1 MNRGWNGSPDN
12 AGAHAID
19 CGWIQSSD
27 PWALCTCGVGSPNN
41 LAPPAHIGDEVEE
54 AAYVRGGSAG
64 EPVAAIR
71 DRARWFV
78 RDFSREV
85 GFAMS
90 EAQTEIM
97 LNLFL
102 RYADPIPVSSQELI
116 DRVFKCVTE
125 WVNDKNIPFDDQNAL
140 FRGLAY
146 DMNPFEQKFP
156 EDFVKDRKD
165 AEAIRAF
172 FGNARTSTN
181 VAEQN
186 AALPASTN
194 RLTDEQILAIAWK
207 YHYDEP
213 DASGYDFG
221 TPSLLEFARA
231 IIAATEAK

>member
-1 MNRGWNGSPDN
+1 MNNAIHLSDCEYAANDN
-12 AGAHAID
+12 
-19 CGWIQSSD
+19 
-27 PWALCTCGVGSPNN
+27 PWSICTCGTGSPNN
-41 LAPPAHIGDEVEE
+41 PPTEKP
-54 AAYVRGGSAG
+54 
-64 EPVAAIR
+64 PVTTR

-90 EAQTEIM
+90 DAQTEVM

-102 RYADPIPVSSQELI
+102 RYADPIPVSGQELI
-116 DRVFKCVTE
+116 DRVFKCVTG

-146 DMNPFEQKFP
+146 AMKPFEQKLP

-165 AEAIRAF
+165 SEAIRAF

-181 VAEQN
+181 VVEQN

-194 RLTDEQILAIAWK
+194 RLTDVRIVECMDEADKAIKGQVFETSGARDIAWI
-207 YHYDEP
+207 
-213 DASGYDFG
+213 
-221 TPSLLEFARA
+221 RA
-231 IIAATEAK
+231 IIATTEAK